1 MEMLNKKMGGAF
13 AFKKEANMNVQKN
26 PCNLSFYQQ
35 GKKKQK
41 KKKLV
46 AKRVIK
52 LSI

>member
-13 AFKKEANMNVQKN
+13 AFKKEANMNVSKKN
-26 PCNLSFYQQ
+26 TCNLSFYQQ
-35 GKKKQK
+35 GKK